1 MPPGLTD
8 SPRTEQTDIVLIMPI
23 RKPDYRARHRALSH
37 EAAHAQGDS
46 HSPETIIPQD
56 LPAPRGKPELIQ
68 SDAALIDLLTELRQT
83 GSFAYD
89 SEFIGES
96 SYHPRLCLIQV
107 ATTTRIALIDP
118 LSGIDLTPFW
128 KLLADPSVEKI
139 VHAGAQDIEPV
150 ARLFGQPAR
159 NVLDT
164 QIMAGFCAMAYPTSL
179 AKLIAEL
186 TGVSLEKGSTLTFW
200 EQRPLSNKQ
209 IRYAAD
215 DVRYLPAA
223 AMELKK
229 RLEITGHT
237 DWARIECDLLCD
249 PSNYGFNPETAFEKV
264 RGVGGLEPRELNV
277 LRELVLWRDAMARE
291 VDSPARSFLRDEVLI
306 DLSRAMPRKREQL
319 NKIRNL
325 PRPVIDQHAQTLLVL
340 IERGASASTDGVQV
354 LRGIEPT
361 PTERF
366 QADALWTTAQAI
378 CIGQSIDPAL
388 VTSSKEISLLYR
400 HLLDGTDPSDL
411 RIMKSWRKQALA
423 DKLIRVYRDR
433 ETINFRWPG

>member
-1 MPPGLTD
+1 MPT
-8 SPRTEQTDIVLIMPI
+8 
-23 RKPDYRARHRALSH
+23 RKPDYRAKHRALAH
-37 EAAHAQGDS
+37 QAAHAQGDS
-46 HSPETIIPQD
+46 HSQETVIPEH
-56 LPAPRGKPELIQ
+56 LPAPRGKAELIQ
-68 SDAALIDLLTELRQT
+68 SDADLLNLLTELRQS

-107 ATTTRIALIDP
+107 ATINRIALIDP
-118 LSGIDLTPFW
+118 LSDIDLMPFW
-128 KLLADPSVEKI
+128 QLLSDPAVEKI
-139 VHAGAQDIEPV
+139 VHAGAQDVEPV
-150 ARLFGQPAR
+150 ARLSGQPAR

-179 AKLIAEL
+179 AKLIGEL
-186 TGVSLEKGSTLTFW
+186 TGVSLEKGLTFTFW

-209 IRYAAD
+209 MRYAAD

-223 AMELKK
+223 AIELKK
-229 RLEITGHT
+229 RLEKTGHT
-237 DWARIECDLLCD
+237 GWARAECNQLCD
-249 PSNYGFNPETAFEKV
+249 PQNYGFNPETAVEKV
-264 RGVGGLEPRELNV
+264 RGAGGLEPRELNV

-291 VDSPARSFLRDEVLI
+291 VNLPARSFLRDEVLI
-306 DLSRAMPRKREQL
+306 DLCRVMPRKKEQF

-325 PRPVIDQHAQTLLVL
+325 PRPVIERHADVLMVL
-340 IERGASASTDGVQV
+340 IERGASASTDGVEV

-366 QADALWTTAQAI
+366 QADALWTMAQAI

-388 VTSSKEISLLYR
+388 VTSAKEISLLYH
-400 HLLDGTDPSDL
+400 HLRDGTDFSGL
-411 RIMKSWRKQALA
+411 RLMKSWRKQALG

-433 ETINFRWPG
+433 EKVDFLWPGYEENSGNR